1 MFTLDTQIQKHK
13 LSGVLQL
20 LGKRPPQRKCY
31 SSVPAGRV
39 SPMQVLKF
47 RWRDILAASSQGIP
61 RNHTAQQT
69 SYKRFIGREK
79 TRRVSAS
86 VGGWGAARFLGLVSS
101 TNLERNTGISG
112 FCFLALVWLGLGVI
126 SGSGRF
132 PTSRDSSFKKKF
144 GFFFNQMKIS

>member
-1 MFTLDTQIQKHK
+1 M
-13 LSGVLQL
+13 
-20 LGKRPPQRKCY
+20 
-31 SSVPAGRV
+31 
-39 SPMQVLKF
+39 
-47 RWRDILAASSQGIP
+47 
-61 RNHTAQQT
+61 
-69 SYKRFIGREK
+69 
-79 TRRVSAS
+79 SAS

-144 GFFFNQMKIS
+144 GFFFFNQMKIS